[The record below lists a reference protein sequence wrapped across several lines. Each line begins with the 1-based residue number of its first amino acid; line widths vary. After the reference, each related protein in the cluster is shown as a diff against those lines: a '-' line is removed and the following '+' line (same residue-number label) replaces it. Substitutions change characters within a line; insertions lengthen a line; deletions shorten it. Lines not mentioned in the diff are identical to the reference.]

1 MGRGRPLT
9 SSLLGGLDP
18 VKQSERWEL
27 SSRAVTWCFEPA
39 DQISACPAA
48 PAGGHARYRFL
59 IVGAAVQDVEDEPLF
74 AEWVAGIDIAKAGIE
89 VTIRVP
95 SDTRPGRR
103 QQETRPFGTTRRE
116 LLALADWL
124 RSWDVTKAGMEATGD
139 YWKPVYFVLE
149 SQGFDCQLYHAAQV
163 KALPGRPKTDRA
175 DSVWLARITERG
187 SLASSFVPPEPI
199 RRLRT
204 HTRYRRHLTQARTAE
219 KQRVEKLLE
228 DGHLKLSSVISDI
241 HGVSGRAMLEAIIAG
256 EHNPK
261 VLAQLARGTMRGKI
275 ARLEEALDCS
285 FLTAEHAAVLKMML
299 SLIDFYTAQ
308 IDELS
313 AKIEVLAEPWLHQI
327 EQLDAVHGTGTI
339 SAQDVIAE
347 IGTDMTVFPT
357 ASHLVSW
364 ARWCPQVAQSGGKRK
379 GANASGR
386 GNPYLSAALGEISI
400 SAGRTQSFLGA
411 KYRRLVKRMPKK
423 KALVATGNSVLTIF
437 HALLSDPA
445 AAYQDLGPDYYEQR
459 MNVRRQAR
467 NHVRGLERLG
477 YQVTIQAINLDTGE
491 LLTATA

>member
-1 MGRGRPLT
+1 M
-9 SSLLGGLDP
+9 
-18 VKQSERWEL
+18 
-27 SSRAVTWCFEPA
+27 
-39 DQISACPAA
+39 
-48 PAGGHARYRFL
+48 
-59 IVGAAVQDVEDEPLF
+59 QDVEDEPLF
-74 AEWVAGIDIAKAGIE
+74 AERVAGIDIAKAGIE

-95 SDTRPGRR
+95 SDTTPGRR

-124 RSWDVTKAGMEATGD
+124 RAWGVTKAGMEATGD

-149 SQGFDCQLYHAAQV
+149 SQGLDCALYHAAQV

-187 SLASSFVPPEPI
+187 SLPSSFVPPEPI

-219 KQRVEKLLE
+219 KQRAEKLLE

-256 EHNPK
+256 ERNPK
-261 VLAQLARGTMRGKI
+261 VLA
-275 ARLEEALDCS
+275 
-285 FLTAEHAAVLKMML
+285 
-299 SLIDFYTAQ
+299 
-308 IDELS
+308 
-313 AKIEVLAEPWLHQI
+313 EPYLHQI
-327 EQLDAVHGTGTI
+327 GQMDAVHGTGKI

-347 IGTDMTVFPT
+347 IGVDMTVFPT

-364 ARWCPQVAQSGGKRK
+364 AKWCPQVSQSGGKRK
-379 GANASGR
+379 GSNASGR

-437 HALLSDPA
+437 HALLSDPDA
-445 AAYQDLGPDYYEQR
+445 SYQDLGPGYYEQR
-459 MNVRRQAR
+459 MNIRRQAR

-477 YQVTIQAINLDTGE
+477 YHVTIQAINPDTGE